1 MDSHTATPPRPEA
14 PPPPAATTDAALM
27 QHNLEF
33 MQMAMKGIEALAER
47 VICLEKEVSRLRER
61 LNK

>member
-14 PPPPAATTDAALM
+14 PPPPAVTIDAALM

-33 MQMAMKGIEALAER
+33 MQMTMQTIESLSERLVRLEAE
-47 VICLEKEVSRLRER
+47 VTRLRKR
-61 LNK
+61 LNE